1 MSSWALAKVSNHE
14 AARLGADLTPTC
26 AIRAGNEAGTI
37 PEGTGGITQPP
48 AGYKVVDH
56 HPDPFADGPILF
68 TITAANA
75 DQYRDRLSA
84 GQWAMLETY
93 PTYKMHVYPTRRS
106 QSSPQRICDALG
118 ARGLR
123 NGAKFID
130 E

>member
-56 HPDPFADGPILF
+56 HPDPFADGPI

-93 PTYKMHVYPTRRS
+93 PTYKMNVYPSSQRREVHRRVTAS
-106 QSSPQRICDALG
+106 R
-118 ARGLR
+118 R
-123 NGAKFID
+123 
-130 E
+130 